1 VRAISQ
7 KRLKEFWTKHAA
19 AEEKLKAWYKV
30 VTKARWRSFAEV
42 RSIYANVDKVGECY
56 VFNIYANTRFRLIA
70 KISHDWTVLLICT
83 VLDHKEYDR
92 AEWKE
97 ACICNA

>member
-19 AEEKLKAWYKV
+19 AEEKLRAWYRV
-30 VTKARWRSFAEV
+30 VKKARWHSFAEV
-42 RSIYANVDKVGECY
+42 RQVYGDVDRVGECY
-56 VFNIYANTRFRLIA
+56 VFNIYANTRYRLIA
-70 KISHDWTVLLICT
+70 KISHDWTVLLICV

-92 AEWKE
+92 DAWKRT
-97 ACICNA
+97 CFCNN